1 MRQAIFLAL
10 SSSASGVALACA
22 LALGIAVG
30 SGHPASATP
39 IGPGTDLFITVPG
52 NPAVPGVGTEV
63 DLSFLLPSVG
73 VIALQGVP
81 ILGQF
86 DTIIERQQ
94 GIDPLND
101 CPNPPCSDTIDIELV
116 ALSLVSVS
124 PVDLSDLGGPF
135 LGVFSDVFFTINKG
149 GAIFGLPQPD
159 VLDLSIGRME
169 IIHTDPLGG
178 TFTSCLGNP
187 ADPAGVCVVLGVA
200 GGGVYADAIFTVPG
214 GDPSNPLDV
223 FFSAAAPR
231 LAVSGLNG
239 LWEHN
244 GVGDDFRANQ
254 VQDTCNFP
262 PCHLVTPVPEPSTAP
277 LAGLGLLALS
287 GYAARRRVRSSA
299 RKA

>member
-10 SSSASGVALACA
+10 SSSASGVALVCA
-22 LALGIAVG
+22 LALGITVG

-52 NPAVPGVGTEV
+52 DPAVPGVGTEV

-73 VIALQGVP
+73 VIPLEGVP

-94 GIDPLND
+94 GIDPFNV
-101 CPNPPCSDTIDIELV
+101 CPTPPCSDTIDIELV
-116 ALSLVSVS
+116 ALSLTSID

-149 GAIFGLPQPD
+149 GAILGLPQPD
-159 VLDLSIGRME
+159 VLNPSIGQMT
-169 IIHTDPLGG
+169 IVHDNVLGG
-178 TFTSCLGNP
+178 TFESCFGNLG
-187 ADPAGVCVVLGVA
+187 DPAGVCGLLGVA
-200 GGGVYADAIFTVPG
+200 GGGVYADAIFTVVG

-231 LAVSGLNG
+231 IAVSGID
-239 LWEHN
+239 
-244 GVGDDFRANQ
+244 GVWVHGGGSDDFQ
-254 VQDTCNFP
+254 VIAVTDVCNFP
-262 PCHLVTPVPEPSTAP
+262 PCHPVVVPEPSTA
-277 LAGLGLLALS
+277 LLLGVGLIGLLTSL
-287 GYAARRRVRSSA
+287 RRL
-299 RKA
+299 KA